1 MRVSRLAQLESGVR
15 AASRAFSRWFP
26 APAMLVPDAIGI
38 DISDASIKWIV
49 LDPLHETRR
58 VVSWG
63 DVSLPDGVVVRGVV
77 QDAEAL
83 ASALREVRD
92 HLGGSVCAHAALPEE
107 AAYVFSMHVPEGT
120 PHDQV
125 LRMIEFEFEGRVPIK
140 PTAAVYDFDVI
151 LRHDDGEGEE
161 IGVSVFPRDLAEEYV
176 RAFALAGITLV
187 SLEIEARSIGR
198 AVSSGLSDE
207 PITLLVDFGRARTG
221 FAVLKHGIPIFTSTV
236 EVGGDAIERMLIE
249 KFSLSPEAA
258 EAFRNE
264 RGLCSDDKKSPEAE
278 ALVGTASALA
288 DEVARHFH
296 YWDTRRNERGERMTP
311 VGRVLL
317 VGGSANLLGLPDYIA
332 SRVQAP
338 TELGDVW
345 QHVADFRSYIPPIDR
360 RRSLQFATAIGLAL
374 RTFV

>member
-1 MRVSRLAQLESGVR
+1 
-15 AASRAFSRWFP
+15 
-26 APAMLVPDAIGI
+26 MLIPEAVGI

-58 VVSWG
+58 IVSWG
-63 DVSLPDGVVVRGVV
+63 DMALPAGAVVRGVV
-77 QDAEAL
+77 QDVDGL

-92 HLGGSVCAHAALPEE
+92 HLGGALCAHAALPEE

-120 PHDQV
+120 AHDQV
-125 LRMIEFEFEGRVPIK
+125 LRMIEFELEGRVPIK

-161 IGVSVFPRDLAEEYV
+161 IGVSVFPRDMAEAYV

-187 SLEIEARSIGR
+187 SLEVEARSIGR
-198 AVSSGLSDE
+198 AVSSGLPDE

-221 FAVLKHGIPIFTSTV
+221 FAVLKRGIPIFTSTV
-236 EVGGDAIERMLIE
+236 EVGGDTVERVLTE
-249 KFSLSPEAA
+249 KFSMSPEAA
-258 EAFRNE
+258 ETFRNE
-264 RGLCSDDKKSPEAE
+264 HGIRADDKKSPEAE
-278 ALVGTASALA
+278 ALAGTASALA
-288 DEVARHFH
+288 DEIARHFH

-317 VGGSANLLGLPDYIA
+317 VGGSANLLGLPDHIA

-338 TELGDVW
+338 TELGNVW
-345 QHVADFRSYIPPIDR
+345 QHVVDFNVYIPPIDR
-360 RRSLQFATAIGLAL
+360 RRALQFATAIGLAL